1 MKIATS
7 LLLIIFF
14 SYPSLASIQVRFDEG
29 APKDRFTIENA
40 GNCDLGSTVISIDLS
55 GSPHGL
61 VFDVT
66 GKGAGVEVFQPFE
79 LVNGGEK
86 LRRLPIVKDGDD
98 QVTLEFSGFKAGE
111 TLSFTIDV
119 DDTMNAQQITVSNSE
134 IAGATIIATTG
145 QKTLNAP
152 FHDNAEAVVA
162 FDDCGA

>member
-1 MKIATS
+1 MKIAIS
-7 LLLIIFF
+7 LFVLVISAL
-14 SYPSLASIQVRFDEG
+14 PSLASIQVRFDEG

-79 LVNGGEK
+79 LVNGREI
-86 LRRLPIVKDGDD
+86 LRGIPTVKDGDD
-98 QVTLEFSGFKAGE
+98 QVSLELSGFKAGE

-134 IAGATIIATTG
+134 IAGATITATTG

-152 FHDNAEAVVA
+152 FHDNAKAVVT
-162 FDDCGA
+162 FDDCGY

>member
-1 MKIATS
+1 MKIAIS
-7 LLLIIFF
+7 LFILIF
-14 SYPSLASIQVRFDEG
+14 STFPSLASIQVRFDEG

-61 VFDVT
+61 IFDVT
-66 GKGAGVEVFQPFE
+66 GKGAGVQVFQPFE
-79 LVNGGEK
+79 LVNGGEN
-86 LRRLPIVKDGDD
+86 LRKIPIVKDGDD

-134 IAGATIIATTG
+134 IAGAKIVATTG

-162 FDDCGA
+162 IDDCSS